1 MSMFEQLSDYGSE
14 DEQQAPAPSFSGY

>member
-14 DEQQAPAPSFSGY
+14 DEQEAHTSSADGY